1 LGHYSNPA
9 PAPTRKRLFGRN
21 GATPPPAATHRT
33 QRQLRSV
40 EVDALVEDY
49 QAGATITQLV
59 ERFRISRTTVM
70 AHLDRRGVQRRAVE
84 KQWDQKRL
92 ASAARRYADGSSLA
106 TIAAQF
112 GLDPS
117 TVANRFRRA
126 GVPIRP
132 RRARVGMPQIAR
144 PISTRLSYHRSP
156 APGRSRSWRSGFDN
170 TAAGVFGANFADEPS
185 VRVRGLTGL
194 R

>member
-1 LGHYSNPA
+1 V
-9 PAPTRKRLFGRN
+9 PTGEQPSARD
-21 GATPPPAATHRT
+21 GATPPPATTHPT
-33 QRQLRSV
+33 QRRLRSV
-40 EVDALVEDY
+40 EVDALVECY

-70 AHLDRRGVQRRAVE
+70 AHLARRGVQRRAVA
-84 KQWDQKRL
+84 KQWDHKKL
-92 ASAARRYADGSSLA
+92 ASAARSYADGSSLA
-106 TIAAQF
+106 MIAARF

-132 RRARVGMPQIAR
+132 DEDGVDR
-144 PISTRLSYHRSP
+144 PTNTPERD
-156 APGRSRSWRSGFDN
+156 SRSVPRDPRHQAGSSSRVLPDRILFVSSG
-170 TAAGVFGANFADEPS
+170 
-185 VRVRGLTGL
+185 LL